1 MVGATNLNKR
11 RVNTNKEYYI
21 LVNSAMPTLLIEM
34 GVITNPS
41 DAELFSTRPEIF
53 AEGIYNGILE
63 YFGLLPNTPAE
74 E

>member
-1 MVGATNLNKR
+1 
-11 RVNTNKEYYI
+11 
-21 LVNSAMPTLLIEM
+21 MPTLLIEM
-34 GVITNPS
+34 GFITNPL
-41 DAELFSTRPEIF
+41 DAELLSTRPEIF